1 MNERPSLWS
10 LAAAAV
16 AVAAGFAY
24 MALGEASLTWVLPV
38 MTAAFGAIAAV
49 TLIRARRPASGGG
62 LLENLAVW
70 LPGRPAAVVA
80 LFAAVGTA
88 AWFLR

>member
-24 MALGEASLTWVLPV
+24 MALGASSLTWVLPV
-38 MTAAFGAIAAV
+38 MTAAFSGIAAA
-49 TLIRARRPASGGG
+49 TLIRARRHAAGGG
-62 LLENLAVW
+62 LLENFALW
-70 LPGRPAAVVA
+70 LPGILAAVVA
-80 LFAAVGTA
+80 LAAAVGTA
-88 AWFLR
+88 ALFWR